1 MIVQHIVWNIFIHL
15 DSSLDNYFIYLYFLR
30 DIQLK
35 EGLFSTVCSVAL
47 DAVRVTLV

>member
-15 DSSLDNYFIYLYFLR
+15 DSSLGKYFIYLYFFKGH
-30 DIQLK
+30 LK